1 MLFSKIEIVAEFGQ
15 TNKQDK
21 QMVSDKWCRTNWNIE
36 MVEHVYIGMHAYQ
49 ALKGLVQ
56 STLGGVELMKGG
68 VEWKKG
74 GVEWRKGELC
84 NC

>member
-1 MLFSKIEIVAEFGQ
+1 MIWDFGSFS
-15 TNKQDK
+15 
-21 QMVSDKWCRTNWNIE
+21 
-36 MVEHVYIGMHAYQ
+36 
-49 ALKGLVQ
+49 
-56 STLGGVELMKGG
+56 LGGVELMKGG